1 MCTYIGTTDFVN
13 YANYSGCNVIQ
24 SMGYDHNTDTMYWYA
39 HSQTAAGN
47 TYINVCMTYKVDL
60 ATGKC
65 TEVGTYGPG
74 GQTSLFVPTDKTS
87 DLFTIG
93 VDPQERFQLSP
104 YQLTMTQG
112 QRKRFEVEWN
122 PWNAKASELTWAS
135 ADETIA
141 TVTQQGFVTAV
152 GEGETKITATGKVWD
167 PWHWMKK
174 PAPPSRSGSIT
185 PRPLRSASLAP
196 QMPSTPIL
204 WRTSRTPPM
213 ALPGLRSPTKRH
225 AAHADR
231 EAEAYGRRHRRR
243 GEHDRCHVA
252 GCCYYNGYVYAV
264 VKEARAMDDST
275 FGVGTSLYR
284 FKVNKGET
292 PDKTTFGDIEFI
304 GFTAGVELGN
314 MGFDYNTGR
323 MYAVDLTNLGLA
335 IVDLDTGA
343 IDLLGTYSGEI
354 GGPAITPAMTVT
366 AEVHHRLGYVRQPL
380 HGRCRHPEHDE
391 ARLPR
396 SGYLVLCFYDV

>member
-1 MCTYIGTTDFVN
+1 
-13 YANYSGCNVIQ
+13 
-24 SMGYDHNTDTMYWYA
+24 MGYDHNTDTMYWYA

-152 GEGETKITATGKVWD
+152 GEGETEITATGKVWD
-167 PWHWMKK
+167 PWHWDEET
-174 PAPPSRSGSIT
+174 SST
-185 PRPLRSASLAP
+185 VP
-196 QMPSTPIL
+196 Q
-204 WRTSRTPPM
+204 WV
-213 ALPGLRSPTKRH
+213 
-225 AAHADR
+225 D
-231 EAEAYGRRHRRR
+231 Y
-243 GEHDRCHVA
+243 
-252 GCCYYNGYVYAV
+252 
-264 VKEARAMDDST
+264 
-275 FGVGTSLYR
+275 
-284 FKVNKGET
+284 
-292 PDKTTFGDIEFI
+292 
-304 GFTAGVELGN
+304 TA
-314 MGFDYNTGR
+314 
-323 MYAVDLTNLGLA
+323 
-335 IVDLDTGA
+335 
-343 IDLLGTYSGEI
+343 
-354 GGPAITPAMTVT
+354 T
-366 AEVHHRLGYVRQPL
+366 A
-380 HGRCRHPEHDE
+380 
-391 ARLPR
+391 
-396 SGYLVLCFYDV
+396 